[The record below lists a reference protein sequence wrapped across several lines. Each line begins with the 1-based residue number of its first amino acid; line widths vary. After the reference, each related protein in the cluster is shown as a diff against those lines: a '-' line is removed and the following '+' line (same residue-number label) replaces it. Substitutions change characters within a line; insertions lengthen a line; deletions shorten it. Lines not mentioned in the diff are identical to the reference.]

1 MQLLIGYGSQ
11 LHSDDA
17 VGQCVALALQKE
29 LPDLEILAAA
39 QLLPEWAERISVAEL
54 VVFVDA
60 SSELSAGEIAFFNLD
75 TSDANCPV
83 GEATSTAI
91 SHYCTPQSLL
101 ELAEILYGKRPRAWL
116 FLIGAADL
124 SLGEGFS
131 SAMSKSL
138 PHLLESIRLKL
149 SASST

>member
-29 LPDLEILAAA
+29 LPELEILAAA

-75 TSDANCPV
+75 ANCPD

-138 PHLLESIRLKL
+138 PHLQESIRLKL